1 MSSSDLSVY
10 IPVLI
15 LMGLA
20 LAMVA
25 GALLVSKFI
34 RPSNPTALKQAP
46 YECGELPT
54 GEAWSNFN
62 VRFYV
67 VSLIFI
73 IFDVEGAL
81 MFPVAV
87 VFKKLNAINLG
98 GVVLASFLLFIGV
111 LAVGVVYCWKKGDL
125 DWVRSYHKTGGQ

>member
-1 MSSSDLSVY
+1 MTSETLHVY
-10 IPVLI
+10 MPVII

-20 LAMVA
+20 LLMVA
-25 GALLVSKFI
+25 GALVVSRLI
-34 RPSNPTALKQAP
+34 RPSNPTALKTTA
-46 YECGELPT
+46 YECGEVPV
-54 GEAWSNFN
+54 GAAWSNFN

-81 MFPVAV
+81 IFPVAA
-87 VFKKLNAINLG
+87 VFRKFNAINMG
-98 GVVLASFLLFIGV
+98 GVVLASLVLFIAV

-125 DWVRSYHKTGGQ
+125 DWVRSYQAKN